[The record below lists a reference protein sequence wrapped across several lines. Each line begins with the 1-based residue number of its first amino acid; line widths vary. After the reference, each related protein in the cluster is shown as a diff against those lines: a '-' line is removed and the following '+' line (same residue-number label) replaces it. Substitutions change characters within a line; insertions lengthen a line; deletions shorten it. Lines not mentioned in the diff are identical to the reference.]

1 MKKLLIVLIILA
13 AAALGWYLYKHH
25 ASAAADEAPAAA
37 AAKVETSVLKEEAI
51 AETIE
56 VFGVVAAS
64 PSGEHVT
71 SAPYDTTVQKVH
83 ASVGSIVA
91 AGDILLEIVP
101 SADAKLG
108 LDSARSALALAT
120 KNRQTTQERFDLK
133 LATIPEL
140 EATQQAE
147 EDAKLKV
154 ASFESR
160 GLGGDGKVVAVVSGV
175 VSKLDVT
182 AGTLAAQ
189 GTPLVTVSTGGQMEA
204 RLGVEAA
211 DVNSVKPDQPV
222 TLQSSNRSETAEKFS
237 GVVRSVGGSLDAATG
252 AAEVRV
258 PLAKGTALFLGEHV
272 RAAIQIK
279 QKDNALVAPRS
290 AVLPDDDKQVLFTVK
305 DGKAVKHEVKTG
317 LVTDDTIEVI
327 SEDLHAGDVVVTLG
341 NYELEDGMAIQ
352 AAEKADAKADDKA
365 DEKPEAKP
373 DAKPEAKPASKPAPE
388 GKP

>member
-1 MKKLLIVLIILA
+1 MKKILIVLVILA

-25 ASAAADEAPAAA
+25 ASAPADEAAAA
-37 AAKVETSVLKEEAI
+37 PAAKVETSVLKEEAI

-64 PSGEHVT
+64 PSGEHVI

-83 ASVGSIVA
+83 VSVGTTVA
-91 AGDILLEIVP
+91 AGDALMEIVP

-140 EATQQAE
+140 EAAQQAE

-154 ASFESR
+154 ASFEAR
-160 GLGGDGKVVAVVSGV
+160 GLGGDGKIVAAVAGV

-204 RLGVEAA
+204 RLGVEAT

-222 TLQSSNRSETAEKFS
+222 TLQSSNRPETAQKFS
-237 GVVRSVGGSLDAATG
+237 GVVRSVGGSLDATTG

-258 PLAKGTALFLGEHV
+258 PLAIGTALFLGEHV

-279 QKDNALVAPRS
+279 QKDKALVAPRS
-290 AVLPDDDKQVLFTVK
+290 AVLPEDDKHVLFTVK
-305 DGKAVKHEVKTG
+305 DGKAVKHEVQTG
-317 LVTDDTIEVI
+317 LITDETIEVI
-327 SEDLHAGDVVVTLG
+327 SDDLHAGDIVVTLG
-341 NYELEDGMAIQ
+341 NYELEDGMAVQ
-352 AAEKADAKADDKA
+352 AAEKEAAKA
-365 DEKPEAKP
+365 DEKSDAKVEAKP
-373 DAKPEAKPASKPAPE
+373 DAKAAAKPETKPAPE
-388 GKP
+388 EKP